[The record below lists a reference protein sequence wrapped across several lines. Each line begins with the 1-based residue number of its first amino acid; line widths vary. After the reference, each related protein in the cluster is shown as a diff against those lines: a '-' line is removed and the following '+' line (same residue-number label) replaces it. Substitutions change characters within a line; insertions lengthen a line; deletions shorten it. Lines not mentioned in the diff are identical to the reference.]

1 MNIKELVLQKLSSIP
16 LLRQNKRYLQGHIW
30 LEQCRELNITTVEEF
45 VIAYAQKR
53 LANAETIRR
62 SCMIQMIN
70 YPELKPS
77 KEIVE
82 QNQQME
88 ALMRQRRGDL

>member
-1 MNIKELVLQKLSSIP
+1 MKIKDIVYDKLRSVP
-16 LLRQNKRYLQGHIW
+16 LLRQNKRYLQSSIW
-30 LEQCRELNITTVEEF
+30 LEQCRELNITTIEEF
-45 VIAYAQKR
+45 VIAYSQKK

-62 SCMIQMIN
+62 SCMILMNQH
-70 YPELKPS
+70 PDLKPS

-88 ALMRQRRGDL
+88 AMMRAHRGDL